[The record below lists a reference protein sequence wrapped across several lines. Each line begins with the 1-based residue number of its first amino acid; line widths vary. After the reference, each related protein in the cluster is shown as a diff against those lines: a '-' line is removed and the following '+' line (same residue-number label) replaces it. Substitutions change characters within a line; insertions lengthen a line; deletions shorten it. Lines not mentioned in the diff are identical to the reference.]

1 MEAEKLINI
10 DLSMAA
16 WKKSS
21 HSGNNGGEC
30 VEVATNIPGLVA
42 VRDSKNPAGPTLLYT
57 PTSWR
62 SFLRAVK
69 GGALH
74 GAI

>member
-1 MEAEKLINI
+1 MEAKKLIDV
-10 DLSMAA
+10 DLSTAA

-30 VEVATNIPGLVA
+30 VEVATNITGVVA
-42 VRDSKNPAGPTLLYT
+42 VRDSKNPTGPALLFT

-62 SFLRAVK
+62 SFLGTIKRDAR
-69 GGALH
+69 
-74 GAI
+74 